1 MKLLFPEYLWAL
13 FAIAIP
19 IIIHLFNF
27 RKFQKI
33 YFSNIDLLKEVK
45 LETQSKSKLKHLII
59 LMIRIL
65 AITALVFAFCQPYIP
80 TNQAELKG
88 DAIISIYIDNS
99 HSMDSKGSNGYR
111 LDLAKEQAEK
121 IISSYGPTDLFQV
134 ITNDFEGR
142 HQRLYNKSEAIQL
155 IDEITPSFQSRMISE
170 VLLRQKDILA
180 NEEANKTVYLLSDF
194 QKKSSNFEAVKK
206 DSSIQIICLPYYN
219 EGSDNVYVYSVW
231 FETPLRR
238 SESED
243 VLFAKVVNAYDYP
256 IEFKLNLTIN
266 GENRAF
272 INFSA
277 DAKTS
282 LNCKIPFT
290 IKGDGIMHGELTVE
304 DYPDATVTFDDNFY
318 FSYFINKGI
327 NILHLHEGDYPTD
340 SSGYLGVL
348 FGKND
353 YFNFKNQSLKS
364 FDFSTLGSYDFVLLS
379 EISNISS
386 GMQSELVNFV
396 NNGGNVCVFPNDEI
410 DLNSYNLLLQSIS
423 SITISPKI
431 NSVNKVSALLTEHP
445 IYQDI
450 FDEIPSNIDLPIV
463 TNYFPIK
470 TSSTSGSEKLMTLQ
484 NGNPYLVYSKTNKG
498 SLTLCATSL
507 DLNSTNFAKH
517 ALFVPTMLRL
527 AEFSQYRGDYY
538 HIVGKDNTIIT
549 KQNINTSDMVEIN
562 SEDGTFSFLP
572 EVKNNKN
579 ETNLILYNQIK
590 SAGHYNLLVNGEAIQ
605 GFSFNYNRDESS
617 QDFFNE
623 SELKNAIGNSEI
635 GLSAEVF
642 ENADSLNGIDV
653 IDIVKGKKYWWH
665 LIILTLILLG
675 LEIVI
680 FRLWK

>member
-1 MKLLFPEYLWAL
+1 MWAL

-65 AITALVFAFCQPYIP
+65 AIAVLVLAFCQPYIP
-80 TNQAELKG
+80 TNQAEMKG
-88 DAIISIYIDNS
+88 DSIISVYIDNS
-99 HSMDSKGSNGYR
+99 HSMDSKGTNGYR

-121 IISSYGPTDLFQV
+121 IISNYGPTDLFQI

-155 IDEITPSFQSRMISE
+155 IDEIEPSFQSRMISE

-194 QKKSSNFEAVKK
+194 QKKSSNFDAVKK

-219 EGSDNVYVYSVW
+219 EGSENVYIDSIW

-327 NILHLHEGDYPTD
+327 NVLHLHNGTYETD
-340 SSGYLGVL
+340 SSGYFGVL

-423 SITISPKI
+423 SITLSPKV
-431 NSVNKVSALLTEHP
+431 NSINKVSALLTEHP

-463 TNYFPIK
+463 NNYYPINA
-470 TSSTSGSEKLMTLQ
+470 SATSGSEKLMTLQ
-484 NGNPYLVYSKTNKG
+484 NGNPYMVYSKNQKG
-498 SLTLCATSL
+498 SLTVCASSL
-507 DLNSTNFAKH
+507 NLNSSNFAKH
-517 ALFVPTMLRL
+517 ALFVPTLLRL

-538 HIVGKDNTIIT
+538 HIVGKDNTIAT
-549 KQNINTSDMVEIN
+549 KQTINTSDKVEITN
-562 SEDGTFSFLP
+562 ANESFSFLP

-617 QDFFNE
+617 QDFYNE

-635 GLSAEVF
+635 GVSTEIF

-653 IDIVKGKKYWWH
+653 LDIVKGKKYWWH
-665 LIILTLILLG
+665 LIIFALVLLG
-675 LEIVI
+675 LEIII